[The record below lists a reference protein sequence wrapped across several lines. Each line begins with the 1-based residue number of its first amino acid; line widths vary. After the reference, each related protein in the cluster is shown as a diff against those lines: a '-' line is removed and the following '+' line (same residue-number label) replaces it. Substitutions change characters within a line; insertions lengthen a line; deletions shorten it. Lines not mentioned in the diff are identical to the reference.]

1 VTPKDTAIPA
11 STSEEWAKNLDDKER
26 LFVEGY
32 PQTLNKRSAAE
43 YARYSSESAKRY
55 AHEIFRRA
63 HVREAIGHVAATIC
77 GRKANCLIRECS
89 PGG

>member
-26 LFVEGY
+26 FFVEGY
-32 PQTLNKRSAAE
+32 LQTLNKRSVAK
-43 YARYSSESAKRY
+43 YAGYSSESAKRH

-63 HVREAIGHVAATIC
+63 HSARS
-77 GRKANCLIRECS
+77 N
-89 PGG
+89 